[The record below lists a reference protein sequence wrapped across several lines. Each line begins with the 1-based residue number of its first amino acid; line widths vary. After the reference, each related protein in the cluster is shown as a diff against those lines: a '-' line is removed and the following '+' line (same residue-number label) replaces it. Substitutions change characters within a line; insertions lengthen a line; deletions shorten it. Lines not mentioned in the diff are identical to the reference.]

1 MTKKLIELGD
11 SSQKFKF
18 VKGMI
23 EELTEKD
30 VPLVDIIVSEWMGY
44 FLLYENMVGSYIHSI
59 KNFLKPEGIMIP
71 SQAFMY
77 LDAANYDIKT
87 NKAAKR
93 FT

>member
-44 FLLYENMVGSYIHSI
+44 FLLFENMVSSYIFSI
-59 KNFLKPEGIMIP
+59 KNFLKPGGIMIP

-77 LDAANYDIKT
+77 LDAASYDTK
-87 NKAAKR
+87 KVAKKYV
-93 FT
+93 